1 MDLETNLSHVFK
13 KKIQPLHNGHDLG
26 FFAPF
31 SHPLSHGGLSSSCSL
46 KKNMNWVYPPISP
59 IEISIY
65 RKKCSLIF
73 HRFPSRC
80 GEREE
85 ESGDN
90 KWRDVE
96 SKPLIWRCPIH
107 DNTLKSSKSQD
118 QTISIHI
125 LIMKNYENLWLGD
138 PPLKKPPM
146 SQGIFHQGTLRHR

>member
-1 MDLETNLSHVFK
+1 MYL

-26 FFAPF
+26 GFAPF
-31 SHPLSHGGLSSSCSL
+31 SHPLSDGGVVIIMFPQR
-46 KKNMNWVYPPISP
+46 KNMNWVYPPISP

-90 KWRDVE
+90 K
-96 SKPLIWRCPIH
+96 
-107 DNTLKSSKSQD
+107 
-118 QTISIHI
+118 
-125 LIMKNYENLWLGD
+125 
-138 PPLKKPPM
+138 
-146 SQGIFHQGTLRHR
+146 